1 MKLSK
6 IISNLL
12 IVISIGVGF
21 TMTFLTKEA
30 KWSFYF
36 FAVATGIIIAF
47 SVCILIG
54 NLSKNKS
61 AVDAIEK
68 IAGKIGDNPELIK
81 TVTGLFIKQPSVT
94 AVAAITTGTT
104 ETSTT
109 SKPIQTR

>member
-30 KWSFYF
+30 TWSFYF

-54 NLSKNKS
+54 NLSKNKA

-68 IAGKIGDNPELIK
+68 IAGKIGDNPDLLK
-81 TVTGLFIKQPSVT
+81 TVTGLFIKQPNT
-94 AVAAITTGTT
+94 ITTATVINPTT
-104 ETSTT
+104 TNSN
-109 SKPIQTR
+109 PIQTR